1 MKGGLTKQMTDMKE
15 KYISPQAVVI
25 QMDCCMTPICISGE
39 DFEIEVGTFDPE
51 SDTPQLL
58 I

>member
-1 MKGGLTKQMTDMKE
+1 MTDMKE

>member
-1 MKGGLTKQMTDMKE
+1 MKE
-15 KYISPQAVVI
+15 RYNSPQAMVI
-25 QMDCCMTPICISGE
+25 QLDGCMTPICISGE

>member
-1 MKGGLTKQMTDMKE
+1 MKE
-15 KYISPQAVVI
+15 RYNSPQTNVI
-25 QMDCCMTPICISGE
+25 HMDDNMTPICISGE